1 MTATTIPSNV
11 RSNERSNE
19 RSNVRAA
26 VEAACAK
33 IAPAWPLDR
42 MIAVNPYWGWTARPV
57 HEAAAELGALAGAP
71 FLMPRAW
78 YRQQQ
83 EAGAIPREAIERAL
97 VRSASHQSVQEVFT
111 EMANEAATLPR
122 HPVISDLRDELRD
135 PLREATWQDHILQQ
149 MGLSCAAFFDRSQ
162 ATWQAD
168 VSQGFYAFWRSLA
181 ASDTSPQLLLGDR
194 GVRIA
199 IAELPDSPEALFSE
213 AVETLALPRAA
224 QEQYLTALL
233 MRIGGWASH
242 AAFRRWEARLQ
253 GSDDGSIEDILA
265 VRLGWELALYRS
277 ATGTDLPTRWTRA
290 RREWQVKATE
300 VTAAQSP
307 DWVMQRAFESRY
319 QDKLAAALV
328 WHPSLRHASTG
339 SKAPATVSAQAVF
352 CIDVR
357 SEVLRRHLEEVSGSV
372 HTLGFAGFFG
382 LPIAYESLAGERRP
396 QLPGLLAASLTAS
409 DDEAEGSAARESVR
423 QQHAA
428 AQQWERVTGAAPTT
442 YPMVETTGLASA
454 VKLALAS
461 FEPTRPNGDPLREG
475 RDNPA
480 LGVAP
485 TLLRTQDGQALSDE
499 ARVALALGILR
510 GMSLVAGFAP
520 LVALVGHGS
529 FVTNNPQ
536 AAGLA
541 CGACGGQSGEVNA
554 RVAAALINDP
564 KVREGLRAAGL
575 EIPLETRFIAAVHD
589 TTTDDVLFFPD
600 AHTEESHADELAEL
614 KSMFAR
620 ASQRVRLERS
630 SRLGSVPKDPNAL
643 AESLRHRAADWSEL
657 RPEWALAG
665 NAAFIAAPRSRSRA
679 LELKGRAFL
688 HEYDCRRDASGAV
701 LEGILTAPM
710 VVAHW
715 INFQYWAS
723 TVDPMHFG
731 SGDKTRHN
739 VVGGTIGV
747 VEGAGG
753 DLRIGLAQ
761 QSVHNGQ
768 AFVHEPMRL
777 AVYVEATAESIDA
790 IIARHATVQQLVEG
804 EWLFLY
810 RIDPDDAGAFLRNRS
825 GWEPVSAGAAS
836 RW

>member
-1 MTATTIPSNV
+1 MTSIAIPNS
-11 RSNERSNE
+11 ERSNI
-19 RSNVRAA
+19 RNA

-42 MIAVNPYWGWTARPV
+42 MIAVNPYWGWTGRPV
-57 HEAAAELGALAGAP
+57 QEAAAELGALSGAP
-71 FLMPRAW
+71 FLMPRTW

-83 EAGAIPREAIERAL
+83 ESGAIPNEAIERAL
-97 VRSASHQSVQEVFT
+97 VRGASHKSVQDVLT
-111 EMANEAATLPR
+111 EMASEAATLPR
-122 HPVISDLRDELRD
+122 HPVISDIRDELRD

-149 MGLSCAAFFDRSQ
+149 VGLSCAAYFDRSQ

-168 VSQGFYAFWRSLA
+168 ATQGFYAFWRSLA
-181 ASDTSPQLLLGDR
+181 AADTSPQLLLGDR
-194 GVRIA
+194 LVRAA
-199 IAELPDSPEALFSE
+199 IAELPDTPEELFTE
-213 AVETLALPRAA
+213 AVETLALPRSA

-242 AAFRRWEARLQ
+242 AAFKRWEARLQ
-253 GSDDGSIEDILA
+253 GSDDANIEEILA
-265 VRLGWELALYRS
+265 VRLAWELALYRS
-277 ATGTDLPTRWTRA
+277 AEGTDLPTRWTRA
-290 RREWQVKATE
+290 RRDWQVKAAE
-300 VTAAQSP
+300 VAATQSA
-307 DWVMQRAFESRY
+307 DWVMQRAFEARY

-328 WHPSLRHASTG
+328 WHPSLRHADTG

-357 SEVLRRHLEEVSGSV
+357 SEILRRHLEEASGGV

-382 LPIAYESLAGERRP
+382 LPIAYESLSGERRP

-409 DDEAEGSAARESVR
+409 DDEPEMGAARASV
-423 QQHAA
+423 QQRRDAE
-428 AQQWERVTGAAPTT
+428 QQWRRVASSAPGT
-442 YPMVETTGLASA
+442 YPVVETTGLASA
-454 VKLALAS
+454 LKLAMAS
-461 FEPTRPNGDPLREG
+461 FEPTRPSGDPMRDG

-480 LGVAP
+480 FGVAP
-485 TLLRTQDGQALSDE
+485 STLRTADGQALSDE
-499 ARVALALGILR
+499 ARVDLALGILR

-529 FVTNNPQ
+529 LVTNNPQ

-564 KVREGLRAAGL
+564 NVRKGLRAAGV
-575 EIPLETRFIAAVHD
+575 EIPLGTRFIAAVHD

-600 AHTEESHADELAEL
+600 TQTEASHADELAEL
-614 KSMFAR
+614 KAAFAR
-620 ASQRVRLERS
+620 ASRRVRLERAA
-630 SRLGSVPKDPNAL
+630 RLGPVPKEPNAL
-643 AESLRHRAADWSEL
+643 ADALRHRAADWSEI

-665 NAAFIAAPRSRSRA
+665 NAAFIAAPRTRSRA

-688 HEYDCRRDASGAV
+688 HEYDCRLDASGAV
-701 LEGILTAPM
+701 LETILTAPV

-715 INFQYWAS
+715 INFQYWGS

-739 VVGGTIGV
+739 VVGGTLGV

-761 QSVHNGQ
+761 QSVHDGKT
-768 AFVHEPMRL
+768 FVHEPMRL

-790 IIARHATVQQLVEG
+790 IIARQPTVRQLVEG

-810 RIDPDDAGAFLRNRS
+810 RIDPNDAGAFLRSRN
-825 GWEPVSAGAAS
+825 GWEPVSVGAAS